1 MDFSNFLHGFA
12 KLINFTKFLNRF
24 VKVATRICQSCF
36 LDLST
41 KSSCISHHLPNI
53 TKLKFNQELVEASVL
68 N

>member
-24 VKVATRICQSCF
+24 VKVATRIFQSCY

-41 KSSCISHHLPNI
+41 KLSFISHPLPNI
-53 TKLKFNQELVEASVL
+53 TKLKFDLELVEASVL